1 MSNPLNIP
9 PTITADALLRAGLTQ
24 AEIAAVSDVVTPAQA
39 EAPAATDAAPAPA
52 AEAPAPAPKAADMGY
67 DADQMPGTDGSD
79 GETVVVDAENDLGEG
94 DGLVIREYDPVRDA
108 EPEAKT
114 EPETETPAEPEA
126 EPDADLSALLDLKR
140 PELPPQVA
148 STAAEQADVRKQLSD
163 LRTTFLD
170 GEMTQDEFDQQQE
183 ALTDKLADLRATE
196 RVAAQAVQPDMEAF
210 REGWFKLV
218 DQHMN
223 ANPVLR
229 DDPEVMEG
237 FDAILKQVT
246 ADPQL
251 RTLPAVDQI
260 EIAHRRLADAYL
272 VARREPM
279 APLVSLRNR
288 TAAPAKPAQPQQQA
302 PAKPTGPRTDPRPEA
317 PVTLAGISGAQAE
330 GGITGDPVIAEVRAI
345 INSGNTTAAEAALA
359 RLSPAQREALY
370 RS

>member
-9 PTITADALLRAGLTQ
+9 STITADALLRAGLTQ

-52 AEAPAPAPKAADMGY
+52 AEAPSPAPKAADMGY

-114 EPETETPAEPEA
+114 EPEPETPAEPE
-126 EPDADLSALLDLKR
+126 PDADVAALLDLKR

-218 DQHMN
+218 DQHMT
-223 ANPVLR
+223 ANPILR

-237 FDAILKQVT
+237 FDAILKDVT
-246 ADPQL
+246 ADPTL
-251 RTLPAVDQI
+251 RALPAVDQI
-260 EIAHRRLADAYL
+260 EIAHSRLAAAYL
-272 VARREPM
+272 VARKEHMPGI
-279 APLVSLRNR
+279 VSLRNR
-288 TAAPAKPAQPQQQA
+288 TGAPAKPAQPQQQA